1 MIQMINLRIYLCLT
15 CCSYYI
21 SMVVLITE
29 GYRERKVPMN
39 KLVMIVDD
47 SPTVRKIIETSL
59 RREGFESV
67 SYSDGIEALRAIT
80 EQRMRRI
87 PDLVILDIGLPKMDG
102 YEFARRLKTK
112 PQFNNTV
119 IVMLTSRDGLIDRLK
134 GRLVGAKEYIT
145 KPFRTQEVI
154 RVLNMYFGVP
164 NPTSSARH
172 EYPIY
177 S

>member
-1 MIQMINLRIYLCLT
+1 
-15 CCSYYI
+15 
-21 SMVVLITE
+21 
-29 GYRERKVPMN
+29 MN

-47 SPTVRKIIETSL
+47 SLTVRKIIETSL
-59 RREGFESV
+59 KREGFEFV
-67 SYSDGIEALRAIT
+67 SYADAMEALRAIT
-80 EQRMRRI
+80 EQRLKRI
-87 PDLVILDIGLPKMDG
+87 PDLIILDIGLPKMDG

-154 RVLNMYFGVP
+154 RVLHMYLGVP
-164 NPTSSARH
+164 DPTSSARH